1 MTRVILYA
9 LIVGA
14 IVCPTAWGR
23 AASVK
28 WVAVKTD
35 GLECRQCA
43 IYAKCMRVLKGSHK
57 AEAKRIWEAHRV
69 VCPIFKSRGKVM
81 QCKVMQYK

>member
-1 MTRVILYA
+1 MARVILYA

-28 WVAVKTD
+28 WTAVKED
-35 GLECRQCA
+35 GHKCHQCA
-43 IYAKCMRVLKGSHK
+43 IYARCMRILKGDHRD
-57 AEAKRIWEAHRV
+57 EAKRIWDAHRV
-69 VCPIFKSRGKVM
+69 VCPIFKNNGRMAGRGVK
-81 QCKVMQYK
+81 

>member
-1 MTRVILYA
+1 MARVIFYA
-9 LIVGA
+9 LIMGA

-28 WVAVKTD
+28 WPSVKTD

-43 IYAKCMRVLKGSHK
+43 VYARCEK
-57 AEAKRIWEAHRV
+57 ALRGKHLAECHRV
-69 VCPIFKSRGKVM
+69 MARHKKVCPKWAKPMAKWPERKR
-81 QCKVMQYK
+81 K

>member
-9 LIVGA
+9 LIVGL
-14 IVCPTAWGR
+14 ICPMAWGR
-23 AASVK
+23 AATVK

-35 GLECRQCA
+35 GCKCRQCA
-43 IYAKCMRVLKGSHK
+43 VYAKCMRVLKGAHK

-69 VCPIFKSRGKVM
+69 VCPIFKSNGRIAGK
-81 QCKVMQYK
+81 